1 MDTYPNQYIPKLIL
15 DYMSDEL
22 ADSDFY
28 KKLASTVKEK
38 DVEEILRNISIDEEK
53 HYKMLKKIY
62 ESITGQPANVTDFTP
77 EELSDNIFLNLDKR
91 VMEELNAVENYR
103 SLMFALSE
111 QWIRDYLTEIYTDEQ
126 NHAAK
131 LSFLY
136 SKFEI
141 VLTFQYKNIKTDPKN
156 WGLKKVIIF
165 HLAL

>member
-38 DVEEILRNISIDEEK
+38 DV
-53 HYKMLKKIY
+53 
-62 ESITGQPANVTDFTP
+62 

-136 SKFEI
+136 SK
-141 VLTFQYKNIKTDPKN
+141 Y
-156 WGLKKVIIF
+156 LK
-165 HLAL
+165 

>member
-28 KKLASTVKEK
+28 KKLVSTVKEK

-53 HYKMLKKIY
+53 HYKMLGKIY

-77 EELSDNIFLNLDKR
+77 EELYDNIFLNLDKR

-111 QWIRDYLTEIYTDEQ
+111 QWMRDYLTEIYTDEQ

-136 SKFEI
+136 SK
-141 VLTFQYKNIKTDPKN
+141 Y
-156 WGLKKVIIF
+156 LK
-165 HLAL
+165 

>member
-15 DYMSDEL
+15 DYIADEL

-28 KKLASTVKEK
+28 KRLASTVKEK
-38 DVEEILRNISIDEEK
+38 NVEEILRDISMDEEK
-53 HYKMLKKIY
+53 HYKMLEKIY
-62 ESITGQPANVTDFTP
+62 ENITGQSENNINFTP

-111 QWIRDYLTEIYTDEQ
+111 QWMRDYLTEIYTDEQ

-136 SKFEI
+136 SK
-141 VLTFQYKNIKTDPKN
+141 Y
-156 WGLKKVIIF
+156 LK
-165 HLAL
+165 

>member
-28 KKLASTVKEK
+28 KILASTVKEK

-62 ESITGQPANVTDFTP
+62 ESITGQPANVTHITP
-77 EELSDNIFLNLDKR
+77 EEHSDNIFLNLDKR

-136 SKFEI
+136 SK
-141 VLTFQYKNIKTDPKN
+141 Y
-156 WGLKKVIIF
+156 LK
-165 HLAL
+165 

>member
-1 MDTYPNQYIPKLIL
+1 
-15 DYMSDEL
+15 MSDEL

-28 KKLASTVKEK
+28 KRLASTVKEK
-38 DVEEILRNISIDEEK
+38 DVEEILRGISMDEEK
-53 HYKMLKKIY
+53 HYKMLEKIY
-62 ESITGQPANVTDFTP
+62 ESITGQKANVIDFTP

-111 QWIRDYLTEIYTDEQ
+111 QWMRDYLTEIYTDEQ

-136 SKFEI
+136 SK
-141 VLTFQYKNIKTDPKN
+141 Y
-156 WGLKKVIIF
+156 LK
-165 HLAL
+165 

>member
-28 KKLASTVKEK
+28 KILASTVKEK

-53 HYKMLKKIY
+53 HYKILKKIY

-136 SKFEI
+136 SK
-141 VLTFQYKNIKTDPKN
+141 Y
-156 WGLKKVIIF
+156 LK
-165 HLAL
+165 

>member
-1 MDTYPNQYIPKLIL
+1 MGTYPNQNIPKLIL
-15 DYMSDEL
+15 DYISDEG
-22 ADSDFY
+22 AASDFY
-28 KKLASTVKEK
+28 KKHASTVKEK

-136 SKFEI
+136 SK
-141 VLTFQYKNIKTDPKN
+141 Y
-156 WGLKKVIIF
+156 LK
-165 HLAL
+165 

>member
-1 MDTYPNQYIPKLIL
+1 
-15 DYMSDEL
+15 MSDEL

-136 SKFEI
+136 SK
-141 VLTFQYKNIKTDPKN
+141 Y
-156 WGLKKVIIF
+156 LK
-165 HLAL
+165 

>member
-1 MDTYPNQYIPKLIL
+1 
-15 DYMSDEL
+15 MSDEL

-28 KKLASTVKEK
+28 KRLASTVKEK
-38 DVEEILRNISIDEEK
+38 DVGEILRNISIDEEK
-53 HYKMLKKIY
+53 HYKMLEKIY

-136 SKFEI
+136 SK
-141 VLTFQYKNIKTDPKN
+141 Y
-156 WGLKKVIIF
+156 LKQF
-165 HLAL
+165 

>member
-28 KKLASTVKEK
+28 KRLTSTVKEK
-38 DVEEILRNISIDEEK
+38 DVGEILRNISIDEEK
-53 HYKMLKKIY
+53 HYKMLEKIY

-136 SKFEI
+136 SK
-141 VLTFQYKNIKTDPKN
+141 Y
-156 WGLKKVIIF
+156 LK
-165 HLAL
+165 

>member
-1 MDTYPNQYIPKLIL
+1 
-15 DYMSDEL
+15 MSDEL

-38 DVEEILRNISIDEEK
+38 DVEELLRNISMDEEK
-53 HYKMLKKIY
+53 HYKMLEKIY

-136 SKFEI
+136 SK
-141 VLTFQYKNIKTDPKN
+141 Y
-156 WGLKKVIIF
+156 LK
-165 HLAL
+165 

>member
-15 DYMSDEL
+15 DYMSDKL

-28 KKLASTVKEK
+28 KRLASTVKEK
-38 DVEEILRNISIDEEK
+38 DVEEILRGISMDEEK
-53 HYKMLKKIY
+53 HYKMLEKIY
-62 ESITGQPANVTDFTP
+62 ESITGQKANVTDFTP

-111 QWIRDYLTEIYTDEQ
+111 QWMRDYLTEIYTDEQ

-136 SKFEI
+136 SK
-141 VLTFQYKNIKTDPKN
+141 Y
-156 WGLKKVIIF
+156 LK
-165 HLAL
+165 

>member
-38 DVEEILRNISIDEEK
+38 DVEEILRNISIDD
-53 HYKMLKKIY
+53 KMLKKIY

-136 SKFEI
+136 SK
-141 VLTFQYKNIKTDPKN
+141 Y
-156 WGLKKVIIF
+156 LK
-165 HLAL
+165 

>member
-38 DVEEILRNISIDEEK
+38 LLCNISMDEEK
-53 HYKMLKKIY
+53 HYKMLEKIY

-136 SKFEI
+136 SK
-141 VLTFQYKNIKTDPKN
+141 Y
-156 WGLKKVIIF
+156 LK
-165 HLAL
+165 

>member
-28 KKLASTVKEK
+28 KILASTVKEK

-62 ESITGQPANVTDFTP
+62 ESITGQPSNVTDFTP

-136 SKFEI
+136 SK
-141 VLTFQYKNIKTDPKN
+141 Y
-156 WGLKKVIIF
+156 LK
-165 HLAL
+165 

>member
-15 DYMSDEL
+15 DYISDEL

-28 KKLASTVKEK
+28 KRLASTVKEK
-38 DVEEILRNISIDEEK
+38 DVEEILRGISMDEEK
-53 HYKMLKKIY
+53 HYKMLEKIY
-62 ESITGQPANVTDFTP
+62 ESITGQKANVTDFTP

-111 QWIRDYLTEIYTDEQ
+111 QWMRDYLTEIYTDEQ

-136 SKFEI
+136 SK
-141 VLTFQYKNIKTDPKN
+141 Y
-156 WGLKKVIIF
+156 LK
-165 HLAL
+165 

>member
-28 KKLASTVKEK
+28 KILASTVKEK

-91 VMEELNAVENYR
+91 VMEELNAIENYR

-136 SKFEI
+136 SK
-141 VLTFQYKNIKTDPKN
+141 Y
-156 WGLKKVIIF
+156 LK
-165 HLAL
+165 

>member
-28 KKLASTVKEK
+28 KILASTVKEK

-91 VMEELNAVENYR
+91 VMEELNAVENNR

-136 SKFEI
+136 SK
-141 VLTFQYKNIKTDPKN
+141 Y
-156 WGLKKVIIF
+156 LK
-165 HLAL
+165 

>member
-28 KKLASTVKEK
+28 KILASTVKEK

-62 ESITGQPANVTDFTP
+62 ETITGQPANVTDFTP

-136 SKFEI
+136 SK
-141 VLTFQYKNIKTDPKN
+141 Y
-156 WGLKKVIIF
+156 LK
-165 HLAL
+165 

>member
-28 KKLASTVKEK
+28 KILASTVKEK

-91 VMEELNAVENYR
+91 VMEELNAVENYH

-136 SKFEI
+136 SK
-141 VLTFQYKNIKTDPKN
+141 Y
-156 WGLKKVIIF
+156 LK
-165 HLAL
+165 

>member
-15 DYMSDEL
+15 DYISDEL

-28 KKLASTVKEK
+28 KRLASTVKEK

-53 HYKMLKKIY
+53 HYKMLRKIY
-62 ESITGQPANVTDFTP
+62 ESITEMCIRDSFTP
-77 EELSDNIFLNLDKR
+77 EELSDNIFLNLDGR

-136 SKFEI
+136 SK
-141 VLTFQYKNIKTDPKN
+141 Y
-156 WGLKKVIIF
+156 LK
-165 HLAL
+165 

>member
-28 KKLASTVKEK
+28 KILASTVKEK

-53 HYKMLKKIY
+53 HYKMLRKIY

-136 SKFEI
+136 SK
-141 VLTFQYKNIKTDPKN
+141 Y
-156 WGLKKVIIF
+156 LK
-165 HLAL
+165 

>member
-15 DYMSDEL
+15 DYMSDVL

-28 KKLASTVKEK
+28 KRLASTVKEK
-38 DVEEILRNISIDEEK
+38 DVEEILRGISMDEEK
-53 HYKMLKKIY
+53 HYKMLEKIY
-62 ESITGQPANVTDFTP
+62 ESITGQKANVTDFTP

-111 QWIRDYLTEIYTDEQ
+111 QWMRDYLTEIYTDEQ

-136 SKFEI
+136 SK
-141 VLTFQYKNIKTDPKN
+141 Y
-156 WGLKKVIIF
+156 LK
-165 HLAL
+165 

>member
-1 MDTYPNQYIPKLIL
+1 MDTYPNQYITKLIL

-28 KKLASTVKEK
+28 KILASTVKEK

-136 SKFEI
+136 SK
-141 VLTFQYKNIKTDPKN
+141 Y
-156 WGLKKVIIF
+156 LK
-165 HLAL
+165 

>member
-28 KKLASTVKEK
+28 KILASTVKEK

-136 SKFEI
+136 SK
-141 VLTFQYKNIKTDPKN
+141 Y
-156 WGLKKVIIF
+156 LK
-165 HLAL
+165 

>member
-111 QWIRDYLTEIYTDEQ
+111 QRIRDYLTEIYTDEQ

-136 SKFEI
+136 SK
-141 VLTFQYKNIKTDPKN
+141 Y
-156 WGLKKVIIF
+156 LK
-165 HLAL
+165 

>member
-28 KKLASTVKEK
+28 KILASTVKEK
-38 DVEEILRNISIDEEK
+38 DVEEIVRNISIDEEK

-136 SKFEI
+136 SK
-141 VLTFQYKNIKTDPKN
+141 Y
-156 WGLKKVIIF
+156 LK
-165 HLAL
+165 

>member
-1 MDTYPNQYIPKLIL
+1 MHTYPNKYIPKLIL
-15 DYMSDEL
+15 EYISDEL

-28 KKLASTVKEK
+28 KILASTVKEK

-53 HYKMLKKIY
+53 HYKMLRKIY

-136 SKFEI
+136 SK
-141 VLTFQYKNIKTDPKN
+141 Y
-156 WGLKKVIIF
+156 LK
-165 HLAL
+165 

>member
-15 DYMSDEL
+15 DYTSDEL

-28 KKLASTVKEK
+28 KILASTVKEK

-136 SKFEI
+136 SK
-141 VLTFQYKNIKTDPKN
+141 Y
-156 WGLKKVIIF
+156 LK
-165 HLAL
+165 

>member
-1 MDTYPNQYIPKLIL
+1 MVTYPNQYIPKLIL

-28 KKLASTVKEK
+28 KILASTVKEK

-136 SKFEI
+136 SK
-141 VLTFQYKNIKTDPKN
+141 Y
-156 WGLKKVIIF
+156 LK
-165 HLAL
+165 

>member
-1 MDTYPNQYIPKLIL
+1 M
-15 DYMSDEL
+15 

-136 SKFEI
+136 SK
-141 VLTFQYKNIKTDPKN
+141 Y
-156 WGLKKVIIF
+156 LK
-165 HLAL
+165 

>member
-28 KKLASTVKEK
+28 KRLASTVK
-38 DVEEILRNISIDEEK
+38 
-53 HYKMLKKIY
+53 
-62 ESITGQPANVTDFTP
+62 DFTP

-111 QWIRDYLTEIYTDEQ
+111 QWMRDYLTEIYTDEQ

-136 SKFEI
+136 SK
-141 VLTFQYKNIKTDPKN
+141 Y
-156 WGLKKVIIF
+156 LK
-165 HLAL
+165 

>member
-1 MDTYPNQYIPKLIL
+1 
-15 DYMSDEL
+15 MSDEL

-28 KKLASTVKEK
+28 KRLASTVKEK
-38 DVEEILRNISIDEEK
+38 DVEEILRGISMDEEK
-53 HYKMLKKIY
+53 HYKMLEKIY
-62 ESITGQPANVTDFTP
+62 ESITGQKANVTDFTP

-111 QWIRDYLTEIYTDEQ
+111 QWMRDYLTEIYTDEQ

-136 SKFEI
+136 SK
-141 VLTFQYKNIKTDPKN
+141 Y
-156 WGLKKVIIF
+156 LK
-165 HLAL
+165 